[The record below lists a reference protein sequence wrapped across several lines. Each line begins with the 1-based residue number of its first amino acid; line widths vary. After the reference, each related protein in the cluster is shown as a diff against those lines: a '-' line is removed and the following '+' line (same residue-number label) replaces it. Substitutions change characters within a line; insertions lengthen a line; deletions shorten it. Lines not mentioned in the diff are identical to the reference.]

1 MGWGTLPS
9 MAADETPI
17 EPAQR
22 PARLRGARRWGL
34 ELLVVLALF
43 MAINAWQTSDL
54 PRGDV
59 ARFTLRAIDGGTFDS
74 ASLAGK
80 PALLV
85 FWAPWCGVCRAQSQ
99 NVSWAQSMA
108 GARVRVVSV
117 AASYRDV
124 ADVRA
129 YMAEQD
135 VDYPVLLGNAA
146 LARSFGVRAFPTAFY
161 LDAQGKISRATV
173 GYTTT
178 FGLLWRAL
186 LFMN

>member
-1 MGWGTLPS
+1 
-9 MAADETPI
+9 MAADESQT
-17 EPAQR
+17 EPASR

-34 ELLVVLALF
+34 ELLALLALF

-59 ARFTLRAIDGGTFDS
+59 PRFTLRAIDGGAFDS
-74 ASLAGK
+74 AGLAGK

-117 AASYRDV
+117 ATSYRSV
-124 ADVRA
+124 AELQA
-129 YMAEQD
+129 YMSEQE

-146 LARSFGVRAFPTAFY
+146 LARSFGVRAFPTVFY
-161 LDAQGKISRATV
+161 LDAHGKIARATV

-186 LFMN
+186 LFVQ

>member
-1 MGWGTLPS
+1 
-9 MAADETPI
+9 MAADESPT
-17 EPAQR
+17 EPAR
-22 PARLRGARRWGL
+22 PRRALRWGL
-34 ELLVVLALF
+34 ELLGLLALV
-43 MAINAWQTSDL
+43 MAINAWQTIDL
-54 PRGDV
+54 PRGAV
-59 ARFTLRAIDGGTFDS
+59 PRFTLRATDGGMFDS
-74 ASLAGK
+74 ATLAGK

-99 NVSWAQSMA
+99 NLSWARSMA

-117 AASYRDV
+117 ATSYRSV

-129 YMAEQD
+129 YMSEQN

-146 LARSFGVRAFPTAFY
+146 VARSFGVRAFPTAFY
-161 LDAQGKISRATV
+161 VDAQGNIARVTA

-186 LFMN
+186 LFMG